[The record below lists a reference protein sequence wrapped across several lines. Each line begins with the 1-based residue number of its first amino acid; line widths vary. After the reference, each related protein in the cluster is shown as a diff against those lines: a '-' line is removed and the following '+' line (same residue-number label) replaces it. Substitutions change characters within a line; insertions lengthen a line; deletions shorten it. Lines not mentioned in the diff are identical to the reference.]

1 VIKKAKGT
9 IKNFFSLLQ
18 LGPGSALDQLLTIS
32 HSDHNTFSGKFGLE
46 RNGCELG
53 GGALACRGRIC
64 TMLISAVPGA
74 VLWPAAMTVWGPA
87 YASSGHAHHCV
98 QLVLA
103 LDGNLRVRG
112 QGAAWVSCGAVLV
125 RPDAHHEVEARDTT
139 VLIAFVEPESD
150 LGAALAER
158 LKQDVTPISRREVA
172 RWRAAL
178 RGGAQLSRSRVETW
192 VRRDLLHGRKAP
204 RIHPGVR
211 SALRSLRE
219 QLGSPKVVS
228 LTNLAKIAGL
238 SRSRFMHVFTQ
249 SIGVP
254 VRPYILWLRLQRA
267 SGLLMRGASITE
279 AAHSAGFS
287 DAAHLTRTC
296 RRMLG
301 TTPGELVRRRDARGE
316 AFVPSE

>member
-1 VIKKAKGT
+1 
-9 IKNFFSLLQ
+9 
-18 LGPGSALDQLLTIS
+18 
-32 HSDHNTFSGKFGLE
+32 
-46 RNGCELG
+46 
-53 GGALACRGRIC
+53 
-64 TMLISAVPGA
+64 MLISAVPGA
-74 VLWPAAMTVWGPA
+74 LLWPAAMIVWGPG

-103 LDGNLRVRG
+103 LGGNLRVRG
-112 QGAAWVSCGAVLV
+112 NRTRWLSCGAVLV
-125 RPDAHHEVEARDTT
+125 RPDANHEVEARNTE

-158 LKQDVTPISRREVA
+158 IQQNIQPINTRQVA

-178 RGGAQLSRSRVETW
+178 GSGTHLTPSQVQMW
-192 VRRDLLHGRKAP
+192 VQRDLLRGRNAP

-211 SALRSLRE
+211 RVVRCLRE
-219 QLGSPKVVS
+219 QLGNPKLLS
-228 LTNLAKIAGL
+228 LTNLAEVAGL
-238 SRSRFMHVFTQ
+238 SPSRFMHAFTE

-254 VRPYILWLRLQRA
+254 VRPYILWLRLQCA
-267 SGLLMRGASITE
+267 SGLLVSGASITE

-301 TTPGELVRRRDARGE
+301 TTPGELVRRVVRGQ
-316 AFVPSE
+316 ASVLSH

>member
-1 VIKKAKGT
+1 MT
-9 IKNFFSLLQ
+9 I
-18 LGPGSALDQLLTIS
+18 
-32 HSDHNTFSGKFGLE
+32 TF
-46 RNGCELG
+46 RELWVLNEMAANQ
-53 GGALACRGRIC
+53 GALVRRGRMIS
-64 TMLISAVPGA
+64 MLVSAAPGA
-74 VLWPAAMTVWGPA
+74 TLWPAAMIVWGPA
-87 YASSGHAHHCV
+87 QASSGHAHHCV

-103 LDGNLRVRG
+103 LEGKLRVRG
-112 QGAAWVSCGAVLV
+112 PRGSWVTCEAVLV
-125 RPDAHHEVEARDTT
+125 RPDAHHEVQARDTT

-150 LGAALAER
+150 LGTALAER
-158 LKQDVTPISRREVA
+158 LKQDITPISSREVA

-178 RGGAQLSRSRVETW
+178 RSGTRLSRTRVEMW
-192 VRRDLLHGRKAP
+192 VRRDLLHGRQIP

-211 SALRSLRE
+211 RALRTLRE
-219 QLGSPKVVS
+219 QLGSREVTS
-228 LTNLAKIAGL
+228 LANLAKIAGL
-238 SRSRFMHVFTQ
+238 SRSRFMHVFTE

-267 SGLLMRGASITE
+267 SGLLMRGASVTD

-301 TTPGELVRRRDARGE
+301 TTPSELLRRRETRGE

>member
-1 VIKKAKGT
+1 
-9 IKNFFSLLQ
+9 
-18 LGPGSALDQLLTIS
+18 
-32 HSDHNTFSGKFGLE
+32 
-46 RNGCELG
+46 
-53 GGALACRGRIC
+53 
-64 TMLISAVPGA
+64 MLISAVPGA
-74 VLWPAAMTVWGPA
+74 VLWPAAMIVWGPA

-98 QLVLA
+98 QLVLV
-103 LDGNLRVRG
+103 LHGNLRVRG
-112 QGAAWVSCGAVLV
+112 QGTAWVTCGAVLV
-125 RPDAHHEVEARDTT
+125 RPDAHHEVEARDRT

-150 LGAALAER
+150 LGAALDER
-158 LKQDVTPISRREVA
+158 LKQDITPISTGEVA

-178 RGGAQLSRSRVETW
+178 RGGAHLSRSRVEMW
-192 VRRDLLHGRKAP
+192 VRKDLLHGRKAP
-204 RIHPGVR
+204 KIHPGVR
-211 SALRSLRE
+211 RALRSLRG
-219 QLGSPKVVS
+219 QLGNPKVVS

-238 SRSRFMHVFTQ
+238 SRSRFMHVFTE

-267 SGLLMRGASITE
+267 SGLLMRGVSITE

-301 TTPGELVRRRDARGE
+301 STPSELVRRREDRGE